1 MIIIDRVAICL
12 WQCYKT
18 RRNKNGY
25 SKEWRDQS
33 SDEVEKYIFGES
45 LGAWDLMGG
54 GIGGE

>member
-25 SKEWRDQS
+25 SKKRHDQS
-33 SDEVEKYIFGES
+33 SDEGGKYVFGGS

-54 GIGGE
+54 GIGSE